1 MMHRLDNIFLVVH
14 NTKERIKKIMEME
27 LFITGEENREKKSV
41 IKIGGIILW
50 MLMILVSIF
59 YASRSLIL

>member
-1 MMHRLDNIFLVVH
+1 MHRLDNIFLVVH

>member
-50 MLMILVSIF
+50 MLMIPVSIF